1 MGYRLVGQQVT
12 QIDEL
17 NTMDLET
24 RLLEVATDA
33 ADGAGKRILRL
44 FNGKEISIRRKF
56 DYPGSIVTNADNE
69 AERVIVTKIKK
80 TRIKCT
86 IHSEEAGTLRFGSR
100 DIVWAVDPLDG
111 TFNYATGIPYFGVS
125 IGALIRGRACLG
137 AIYNPILD
145 EMFTAIRGD
154 GANLNG
160 NQIRVSTA
168 RSLRNSK
175 LIFEW
180 WHPEPSIPDPLALV
194 GRLYAYTRSVRSPGS
209 VALNLCSVASG
220 RFDGLITV
228 YRKAPVY
235 ETTAGCLIAQEA
247 GARLTSSI
255 GKSWESYAH
264 SVIAGGRPIHHQ
276 LMRLIRS

>member
-1 MGYRLVGQQVT
+1 
-12 QIDEL
+12 
-17 NTMDLET
+17 MDLET
-24 RLLEVATDA
+24 RLLEVARDA
-33 ADGAGKRILRL
+33 ADKAGKRILRL
-44 FNGKEISIRRKF
+44 FNGKEISVRRKF
-56 DYPGSIVTNADNE
+56 DYPGSIVTNADKE
-69 AERVIVTKIKK
+69 AESIILAKIKK

-86 IHSEEAGTLRFGSR
+86 VHSEEVGRLSFGSR
-100 DIVWAVDPLDG
+100 DILWAVDPLDG

-125 IGALIRGRACLG
+125 IGVLIRRRACIG

-154 GANLNG
+154 GAYLNG
-160 NQIRVSTA
+160 KEIRVSRT

-194 GRLYAYTRSVRSPGS
+194 GRLYRYTRSVRSPGS

-235 ETTAGCLIAQEA
+235 ETAAGCLIAQEA
-247 GARLTSSI
+247 GACLTNSI
-255 GKSWESYAH
+255 GKSWESFSH
-264 SVIAGGRPIHHQ
+264 SVIAGGRPLHSQ